1 MNKYERLQEENQHFW
16 ELLNLD
22 NTLLIL
28 PDFATLAEEEG
39 YAQAQELAVE
49 TV

>member
-16 ELLNLD
+16 ELLNLE
-22 NTLLIL
+22 NMELTL
-28 PDFATLAEEEG
+28 PDFATLAEEES
-39 YAQAQELAVE
+39 YAQEQELAVE